1 MPVIIVGA
9 DSPQGNEL
17 VAALR
22 QDRSEVRAFITEP
35 AAGDGLRALG
45 AKVAIGDVTDA
56 SHVGGAALNAF
67 SAVLLI
73 EAATDDRERSF
84 AGSIEEVLASW
95 AEAVSEAGITRV
107 ILVAPPGLDTG
118 ALTTAAPEF
127 VRVAP
132 SGDVVAAVV
141 AANEAAS
148 V

>member
-56 SHVGGAALNAF
+56 SHV
-67 SAVLLI
+67 
-73 EAATDDRERSF
+73 
-84 AGSIEEVLASW
+84 
-95 AEAVSEAGITRV
+95 
-107 ILVAPPGLDTG
+107 
-118 ALTTAAPEF
+118 
-127 VRVAP
+127 
-132 SGDVVAAVV
+132 
-141 AANEAAS
+141 
-148 V
+148 